1 MNRQW
6 VLSARPDGLAGRE
19 HFTFEEGPMPTVGD
33 GEFLVRNLWLS
44 VDPAQRAWM
53 AMDTY
58 IPMVRLGEVM
68 PSGSAGQVIE
78 SKHPGFAAG
87 DLVAGAFG
95 WQDYGVSD
103 GGGIFPA
110 IKIPPGVDAPTALS
124 LLGLNGLTAYFGL
137 LDVGQAESG
146 ETVLVSGAAGSVGSL
161 VVQIA
166 KLTGCRVIGIA
177 GGERKCAWLKDELG
191 VDGAIDYKGEDVG
204 ARIGELCPQGVDV
217 FFDNVGG
224 EILDAALAQLANGA
238 RVVMCGAISTYN
250 DLEHR
255 PAIRNHQNL
264 IVRRASMRGF
274 LVFDYIDR
282 VPEALGALAGWAAEG
297 KIKNQIDVVE
307 GLENTPDAFRRLF
320 TGENLGKQ
328 LVKVADPA

>member
-1 MNRQW
+1 VADVNRQW
-6 VLSARPDGLAGRE
+6 LLSARPHGLAGRE
-19 HFTFEEGPMPTVGD
+19 HFTWLEGPMPAVGD

-53 AMDTY
+53 TMDTY
-58 IPMVRLGEVM
+58 IPMVPLGEVM
-68 PSGSAGQVIE
+68 PSGSAGQVVE
-78 SKHPGFAAG
+78 SKHPGFDAG

-103 GGGIFPA
+103 GSGIFPA
-110 IKIPPGVDAPTALS
+110 IKTPPPGVELPTALS
-124 LLGLNGLTAYFGL
+124 LLGVNGLTAYFGL
-137 LDVGQAESG
+137 LDVGQPEAG
-146 ETVLVSGAAGSVGSL
+146 ETVLVSGAGGSVGSF

-166 KLTGCRVIGIA
+166 KLQGCRVIGIA
-177 GGERKCAWLKDELG
+177 GGERKCAWLNDELG
-191 VDGAIDYKGEDVG
+191 VDGAIDYKGEDVD
-204 ARIGELCPQGVDV
+204 ARIGELCPEGVDV

-224 EILDAALAQLANGA
+224 EILDAALAQLTIGA

-274 LVFDYIDR
+274 LFR
-282 VPEALGALAGWAAEG
+282 L
-297 KIKNQIDVVE
+297 QR
-307 GLENTPDAFRRLF
+307 PDSGSAR
-320 TGENLGKQ
+320 
-328 LVKVADPA
+328 